1 MTFNTALKA
10 CGNAGRLDQAL
21 RVYAALV
28 SRGVRPSVTTF
39 ALLLAAAAAAD
50 SPQTV
55 RMVHSVSTFPPSHC
69 TQHALSA
76 QYQQC
81 LPNLAWLFACL
92 LCTWTCPN

>member
-1 MTFNTALKA
+1 MLTDWPCCVAVTFNTALKA

-55 RMVHSVSTFPPSHC
+55 RMVRRAPPA
-69 TQHALSA
+69 ALL
-76 QYQQC
+76 QW
-81 LPNLAWLFACL
+81 WLM
-92 LCTWTCPN
+92 

>member
-55 RMVHSVSTFPPSHC
+55 RMVRSLVFISGLPSQRTYCDRMLRPLTISTMPRATSVI
-69 TQHALSA
+69 
-76 QYQQC
+76 
-81 LPNLAWLFACL
+81 
-92 LCTWTCPN
+92 